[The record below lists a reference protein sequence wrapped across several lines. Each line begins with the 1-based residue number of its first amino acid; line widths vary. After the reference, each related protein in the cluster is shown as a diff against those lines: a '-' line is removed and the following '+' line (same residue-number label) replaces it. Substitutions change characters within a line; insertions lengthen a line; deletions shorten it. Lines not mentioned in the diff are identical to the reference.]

1 MMRKILAVVFV
12 LTLVACSN
20 AERYSEADIED
31 SPVIQERICLASG
44 KTCKG
49 SDSEDRV
56 LWNLR
61 AWQVLLSQRLRKF
74 LTRVLTEEGKI
85 Q

>member
-31 SPVIQERICLASG
+31 SPMIQERICLASG
-44 KTCKG
+44 KTYKEHLPRTAG
-49 SDSEDRV
+49 STSTLSSESSITE
-56 LWNLR
+56 N
-61 AWQVLLSQRLRKF
+61 F
-74 LTRVLTEEGKI
+74 LTGSN
-85 Q
+85 

>member
-31 SPVIQERICLASG
+31 SPMIQERICLASG

-49 SDSEDRV
+49 MTQKIGCCGTCVDVGQSALEPTITE
-56 LWNLR
+56 N
-61 AWQVLLSQRLRKF
+61 F
-74 LTRVLTEEGKI
+74 LTGSN
-85 Q
+85 

>member
-31 SPVIQERICLASG
+31 SPMIQERICLASG

-49 SDSEDRV
+49 MTQKIGCCGTV
-56 LWNLR
+56 R

-74 LTRVLTEEGKI
+74 LTRSN
-85 Q
+85 